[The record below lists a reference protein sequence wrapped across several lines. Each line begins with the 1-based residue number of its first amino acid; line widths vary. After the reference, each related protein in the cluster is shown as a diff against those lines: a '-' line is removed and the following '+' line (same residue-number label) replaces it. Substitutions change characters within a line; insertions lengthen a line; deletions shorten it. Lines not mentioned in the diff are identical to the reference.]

1 MLSYPRIFI
10 SAGERSG
17 DRFGA
22 SLATAILNIDP
33 DARLFGVGGP
43 LMAGAGVRVLAD
55 TVGHAG
61 MGIQSALVNMGSWT
75 RVFRRCIR
83 QFNGECP
90 DVLVPIDN
98 PGFNLRL
105 AGHARER
112 GIPVCYY
119 VSPQVWAWR
128 PHRIHRIGRLVNRM
142 MALLPFEK
150 ELYDRIG
157 VDCRYVGHPL
167 LDYLAPEVLD
177 EEARRRFLARF
188 GATERNA
195 VGLLPGSRL
204 QEIRHSF
211 PLICDAAK
219 LVRER
224 QPDTVFLVAA
234 STPEHFPE
242 IRAVLE
248 PRGLR
253 AHIIA
258 GETARIMQCSRV
270 CLVVSGT
277 AALETAYFRT
287 PMVVVYRA
295 ASWTR
300 HVAPRM
306 LKVKHISLVNIL
318 AGREATP
325 EFLTF
330 DNDARPIGESA
341 LRLLTNEE
349 TWRKCRADLDA
360 VIVSLGPPGASQRA
374 AEAVLDCA
382 NRFHGA

>member
-22 SLATAILNIDP
+22 ALATALFEIEP
-33 DARLFGVGGP
+33 DVRLFGVGGP
-43 LMAGAGVRVLAD
+43 QMAGAGVRVLAD

-61 MGIQSALVNMGSWT
+61 MGIQYALANLGDWMK
-75 RVFRRCIR
+75 VFRRCIR
-83 QFNGECP
+83 QFNGERP
-90 DVLVPIDN
+90 DILVPIDN

-105 AGHARER
+105 CGHARER

-119 VSPQVWAWR
+119 VSPQVWAWL
-128 PHRIHRIGRLVNRM
+128 PHRIHRIGRLVDRM

-150 ELYDRIG
+150 PMYDRIG

-167 LDYLAPEVLD
+167 LDYLAPAVMD
-177 EEARRRFLARF
+177 EAARKSFLAHF
-188 GATERNA
+188 GVKAENA

-211 PLICDAAK
+211 PLICDAAR
-219 LVRER
+219 LVREHR
-224 QPDTVFLVAA
+224 PDSVFFVAA
-234 STPEHFPE
+234 STYEHFAE
-242 IRAVLE
+242 IQSVLDS
-248 PRGLR
+248 RRLR
-253 AHIIA
+253 AHLVA
-258 GETARIMQCSRV
+258 GKTSQIMQCSRV

-277 AALETAYFRT
+277 TALETAYFRT

-295 ASWTR
+295 GGWAR

-306 LKVKHISLVNIL
+306 LKVPHILLVNIL

-325 EFLTF
+325 EFLMYS
-330 DNDARPIGESA
+330 DDARPIGEAA
-341 LRLLTNEE
+341 LRLLTNDDI
-349 TWRKCRADLDA
+349 WRKCRADLDA
-360 VIVSLGPPGASQRA
+360 VILSLGPAGASRRA
-374 AEAVLDCA
+374 AEAALDCA
-382 NRFHGA
+382 NRFHKQ